1 MNDQSGDLLG
11 RDQLRERHTPKPGFD
26 VARNTPD
33 HGGVRKTRSHDIHPD
48 AASRQFESERSHR
61 SMNARL
67 RGNVGDPAL
76 SRADCH
82 RRSSRDQRPA
92 VSDVT
97 QCPDQRSYRAGE
109 VDLQDSI
116 PFLPVQGLHGGWRR
130 QDGGVREHAME
141 RPKPRHERIDRD
153 NKSSPVCDVSD
164 APCDL
169 TTVYSDRPNRR
180 VESLIIGIDSGDG
193 RAFGCRE
200 QAVDRPMPLPAPV
213 ISTTR
218 ESRRR
223 ATWSRLPSSDKPV
236 PAGHPLRRS

>member
-1 MNDQSGDLLG
+1 M
-11 RDQLRERHTPKPGFD
+11 
-26 VARNTPD
+26 
-33 HGGVRKTRSHDIHPD
+33 
-48 AASRQFESERSHR
+48 
-61 SMNARL
+61 
-67 RGNVGDPAL
+67 
-76 SRADCH
+76 
-82 RRSSRDQRPA
+82 
-92 VSDVT
+92 T

-200 QAVDRPMPLPAPV
+200 Q
-213 ISTTR
+213 
-218 ESRRR
+218 RRR
-223 ATWSRLPSSDKPV
+223 PTNAATGSRNQHDPGVKAASHMVTVVLPSSDKPV